1 MNTKSH
7 CGYVSIIGAPNAGK
21 STLINQ
27 LVGAKV
33 SIVSPKVQTTRT
45 RVTGIVVKNNTQII
59 FVDTPGIFAPKK
71 RLEKAMVSAAW
82 QGTDNTDVIL
92 LLVDVSRGKVAAETH
107 AIVERLK
114 SSKRKAVL
122 AFNKIDLV
130 SKEKLLA
137 LAAEMQSTGIFSDIY
152 MISALKGD
160 GLDRMLSDLA
170 KRMPQG
176 PFLFDPEQMT
186 DMPLRLLAAEIT
198 REKIFLQLGDELPY
212 ASTVETELWKE
223 EGNGVS
229 IEQTIYVMRDSQKA
243 IVLGKGGQRIK
254 KLGTES
260 RLELEEILEKRVH
273 LRLFVKVRDKW
284 TDDRE
289 RYTPWGL
296 DFEA

>member
-1 MNTKSH
+1 LNTKSH